1 MIADYIEHLN
11 KNNRKVLSV
20 FLTAGFP
27 AVNKFV
33 HLALEM
39 FEKGADM
46 LEIGIP
52 FSDPIADGPVI
63 QYASQK
69 ALAAGVTIDQIL
81 KFVQDIR
88 RYSDKPLILMG
99 YANPI
104 LSYGIDNF
112 LKVCRDCGVNGL
124 IVPDVPLEEYHSF
137 WGTAPREPDIIL
149 LTTPTSPVERIKAI
163 DRHSQ
168 GFVYCV
174 SMTGTTGISN
184 KYDGHVMEHVKKTY
198 ELMAAHKMLI
208 GFGISGAQDVKR
220 FAPYCDGVIVG
231 SSVIRRLITDS
242 GDDSY
247 ASSFA
252 LIKDLSTAC
261 DI

>member
-1 MIADYIEHLN
+1 MIAKYIEYLN
-11 KNNRKVLSV
+11 KKNRKVLSV

-27 AVNKFV
+27 DVNKFV
-33 HLALEM
+33 RLALEM
-39 FEKGADM
+39 FDKGADM

-63 QYASQK
+63 QHASQK
-69 ALAAGVTIDQIL
+69 ALAAGVTIDRIF

-104 LSYGIDNF
+104 LSYGVDIF
-112 LKVCRDCGVNGL
+112 LKASRDCGVNGL
-124 IVPDVPLEEYHSF
+124 IVPDIPLEEYHSF

-163 DRHSQ
+163 DRHTQ

-184 KYDGHVMEHVKKTY
+184 KFDGHVMEHIKKTY
-198 ELMAAHKMLI
+198 ELLIAHKMLI
-208 GFGISGAQDVKR
+208 GFGISGARDVER

-231 SSVIRRLITDS
+231 SSVIRRLITD
-242 GDDSY
+242 GPDDSY
-247 ASSFA
+247 ASSSA
-252 LIKDLSTAC
+252 LIKELSNAC
-261 DI
+261 NS